1 MKIQDAQS
9 ASIQVEG
16 MVIDATAPKA
26 ADHQPL
32 GTRAGIDALTGLAN
46 RAAFTERLHQAFG
59 AARRGAT
66 PFAVHAIDLDRFRAV
81 NELLGHSI
89 GDLLLREVAER
100 LRNCARETDLAAHL
114 GGDEFAVLQGEAV
127 EAEMLAAKIQ
137 RELARPYV
145 LGGNELR
152 LSASIGISSYVPGA
166 SVDPDAMLVQ
176 ADLAL
181 FRAKAEGRNRYRLY
195 ADEPDQDLRDRVTLG
210 DELRKAIDGDELEL
224 HYRPQAALTST
235 RPAGADALVRWNHP
249 TRGLLNAG
257 AFIPIAEKTGSI
269 VALGHW
275 VLNQACRQMRL
286 WRDRGMAPPVVAI
299 NLSPGQLEN
308 GGELVR
314 DVARTVATWGLA
326 PSDLQFDVTKAA
338 LAQMTWTGSD
348 VLRRLR
354 DLGVRIAIDDAVT
367 SPP

>member
-1 MKIQDAQS
+1 MKSQDAQS
-9 ASIQVEG
+9 ASIEVEG
-16 MVIDATAPKA
+16 MVIDATERKA
-26 ADHQPL
+26 ADHQQFAPL
-32 GTRAGIDALTGLAN
+32 ARIDALTGLAN
-46 RAAFTERLHQAFG
+46 RATFTERLHQAFG
-59 AARRGAT
+59 AAHRGAA
-66 PFAVHAIDLDRFRAV
+66 PFAIHAIDLDRFRAV
-81 NELLGHSI
+81 NDLFGRSA

-100 LRNCARETDLAAHL
+100 LRRCTRETDLIARL
-114 GGDEFAVLQGEAV
+114 GGDDFAVLQGEV
-127 EAEMLAAKIQ
+127 VDAEMLASKIQ

-145 LGGNELR
+145 LGGRELHM
-152 LSASIGISSYVPGA
+152 SASIGISSYVPGA
-166 SVDPDAMLVQ
+166 SIDPDAMLVQ

-181 FRAKAEGRNRYRLY
+181 CRAKEGGCDQYRVH
-195 ADEPDQDLRDRVTLG
+195 ADEPDQDLLDRNTLG
-210 DELRKAIDGDELEL
+210 DELRMAIDGNELEL

-235 RPAGADALVRWNHP
+235 RIVAADALVRWNHP

-275 VLNQACRQMRL
+275 VLNQVCRQMRL

-314 DVARTVATWGLA
+314 DVARTIATWGLA
-326 PSDLQFDVTKAA
+326 PSDLQFEVTEAT
-338 LAQMTWTGSD
+338 LAHMTWTRND
-348 VLRRLR
+348 VLRRLHE
-354 DLGVRIAIDDAVT
+354 LGVRVATDDAAG